1 MSNKEMSVEDSF
13 NLLVN
18 ICRQQKLTFEEH
30 QTVSQAI
37 EILLKELN
45 KDQEPESNQK
55 TNKN

>member
-1 MSNKEMSVEDSF
+1 MSVEDSF

>member
-1 MSNKEMSVEDSF
+1 MSVEDSF

-37 EILLKELN
+37 GILLKELN